1 MPSKV
6 KLPKNQGVIMV
17 DSFLNGIIIF
27 KRGKQD
33 SKLGQPDFSE
43 LAINRSAYIPVK
55 ESKNCISINY

>member
-1 MPSKV
+1 
-6 KLPKNQGVIMV
+6 MV
-17 DSFLNGIIIF
+17 DSFLNGIIIV

-33 SKLGQPDFSE
+33 SELGQPDSSE